1 MGQDP
6 DLIRKDIEDTR
17 ERMGE
22 TVDAL
27 GYKTDVKSRAKESVT
42 GKVDSVKEK
51 LVGAKD
57 SAMESVTGAKDSVSG
72 AKDSAMSATP
82 SAGDVKSGAK
92 QAVGIAQE
100 NPLGLAVGAI
110 AVGFLA
116 GMLVPSTRIEN
127 EKIGPMADQVKD
139 QISST
144 AHEALEHGKAVV
156 SETASSAVDAAKTT
170 AQEQGQE
177 HASQVK
183 DSAQESAQDVR
194 QSVKS

>member
-1 MGQDP
+1 MGEDP
-6 DLIRKDIEDTR
+6 EVIRRDIEQTR
-17 ERMGE
+17 ERMGD

-42 GKVDSVKEK
+42 GKVEGVKEK

-57 SAMESVTGAKDSVSG
+57 SVTESVGG

-82 SAGDVKSGAK
+82 SAGDVQQGAK
-92 QAVGIAQE
+92 KAVGVAQE
-100 NPLGLAVGAI
+100 NPLGLAVGAV

-116 GMLVPSTRIEN
+116 GMLIPSTRVEN

-144 AHEALEHGKAVV
+144 AQEAVEHGKAVV
-156 SETASSAVDAAKTT
+156 SETASSAADAAKQT
-170 AQEQGQE
+170 AQEQGKE
-177 HASQVK
+177 HASQLQ
-183 DSAQESAQDVR
+183 DSAQESAQQVR
-194 QSVKS
+194 ESAPTSS